1 MLKARILIVEDEF
14 VEANNLQQIL
24 EREGYIVT
32 GIGRSVAAALKL
44 IERKPPDLVMLDIHL
59 QGNLTGIDL
68 ANQLRDMK
76 IGFVYLSANSNKSI
90 LEAAKQTLPY
100 GFLVKPFRAKDV
112 LVTLDVALYLHQQKQ
127 HPPAIRD
134 LPSRTDDQDGSEE
147 LGNIISRCRVMD
159 QVLENIRIV
168 SSTDTSVLILGESGT
183 GKELV
188 AKAIHKLSNRSKK
201 PFVVVNCGALPA
213 NLIESELF
221 GHEKGAFT
229 GAMSSRIGKFE
240 LADGGTIFL
249 DEIGELP
256 PDLQVKFLRVLQE
269 KEIERIGGQTKK
281 VNVRI
286 VAATNRD
293 LEEEVAA
300 QRFRLDLYYRLN
312 VFPVSMP
319 PLRERKEDIPILAR
333 YFLNRYSL
341 LNNKDVQGFSDE
353 VLDKLIAHDWP
364 GNVRQLENMMERS
377 VLLASGPIVSSIVLP
392 KEKNSH
398 QTPCEEEKIRTLD
411 ENERDH
417 VISVLKMCNWRVAGH
432 EGAADLLKVNV
443 NTLNSRIKKLGI
455 VKQLHK

>member
-44 IERKPPDLVMLDIHL
+44 IERKRPDLVMLDIHL

-68 ANQLRDMK
+68 ANQLRNMK
-76 IGFVYLSANSNKSI
+76 IGFVYLSANSNKPI

-112 LVTLDVALYLHQQKQ
+112 LVTLDVALYIHQQKQ
-127 HPPAIRD
+127 NPPAKRD
-134 LPSRTDDQDGSEE
+134 LHRTDEQESAQE
-147 LGNIISRCRVMD
+147 LGNIISRCPIMD
-159 QVLENIRIV
+159 QVLENVRIV

-188 AKAIHKLSNRSKK
+188 ARAIHKLSNRSKK
-201 PFVVVNCGALPA
+201 AFVVVNCGALPA

-286 VAATNRD
+286 IAATNRD
-293 LEEEVAA
+293 LDEEVAA

-319 PLRERKEDIPILAR
+319 PLRQRKEDIPILAR

-341 LNNKDVQGFSDE
+341 LNNKDVHGFSDE

-398 QTPCEEEKIRTLD
+398 QIHSDEERIRTLD